1 MLSYALGVLVLMV
14 IPGPALLTIFG
25 IGATFGY
32 NAGIRYVSGV
42 YVGANVTMLIVFSGL
57 STLLFEFPGL
67 RSVLFLLSLTYF
79 VYLAARIGLAGSRLG
94 IVTRAPPG
102 FRAGIMLQLVN
113 PKAYMTVSALYF
125 GFPILANSPVNE
137 AIIKIIVANIIW
149 IPGHFLW
156 LYGGVK
162 VNRLDLSA
170 RTARILNITLAAS
183 LLIIVFSSAIVST
196 FGDAVSLTVR

>member
-1 MLSYALGVLVLMV
+1 
-14 IPGPALLTIFG
+14 
-25 IGATFGY
+25 
-32 NAGIRYVSGV
+32 
-42 YVGANVTMLIVFSGL
+42 
-57 STLLFEFPGL
+57 
-67 RSVLFLLSLTYF
+67 
-79 VYLAARIGLAGSRLG
+79 
-94 IVTRAPPG
+94 
-102 FRAGIMLQLVN
+102 
-113 PKAYMTVSALYF
+113 MTVSALYF

>member
-1 MLSYALGVLVLMV
+1 
-14 IPGPALLTIFG
+14 
-25 IGATFGY
+25 
-32 NAGIRYVSGV
+32 
-42 YVGANVTMLIVFSGL
+42 MLIVFSGL
-57 STLLFEFPGL
+57 STLLLEFPGL

-79 VYLAARIGLAGSRLG
+79 VYLAARIGLAGSGLG
-94 IVTRAPPG
+94 IVKRAPPG

-113 PKAYMTVSALYF
+113 PKACMTVSALYF